1 MTRIYV
7 LNILFFIKKAV
18 YAINFLCEFVKFY
31 RVEFYEKFNFYAQSR
46 ACVYAG
52 AAALLLEQAQLYRVN
67 ERDFICVHGGFI
79 GVRGGFKQI

>member
-1 MTRIYV
+1 MKP
-7 LNILFFIKKAV
+7 L
-18 YAINFLCEFVKFY
+18 

-52 AAALLLEQAQLYRVN
+52 AALLVYAAALLREQAQLYRVN

-79 GVRGGFKQI
+79 GVRSGFKQI